1 MLINFKDSGDVLNA
15 SFNNDI
21 HFETSRLLEEELSKL
36 ESLHDYNKVVIDF
49 SNVRFVDSSGISL
62 LLKWI
67 YPMSGHAQVELVH
80 VSEPVQN
87 IFKIC
92 KLDQFA
98 NIIS

>member
-1 MLINFKDSGDVLNA
+1 MLINFVDNGDVLNA

-21 HFETSRLLEEELSKL
+21 HFETSRLLEEELSKF
-36 ESLHDYNKVVIDF
+36 ETKSKYKKVVIDF

-67 YPMSGHAQVELVH
+67 HPMSTHARIELVH

-98 NIIS
+98 QIYA

>member
-1 MLINFKDSGDVLNA
+1 MNSGDVLNA

-21 HFETSRLLEEELSKL
+21 HFETSHQLEEELSNFDP
-36 ESLHDYNKVVIDF
+36 SDDFDKVVIDF
-49 SNVRFVDSSGISL
+49 SKVRFVDSSGISL

-67 YPMSGHAQVELVH
+67 YPMSNHARVELVH

-87 IFKIC
+87 IFRIC

-98 NIIS
+98 SISS

>member
-1 MLINFKDSGDVLNA
+1 MLVNFEGAGDVLNA
-15 SFNNDI
+15 SFNHDI
-21 HFETSRLLEEELSKL
+21 HFETSHLFEEELAKL
-36 ESLHDYNKVVIDF
+36 ESTEEYRKVVLDF
-49 SNVRFVDSSGISL
+49 KNVRFVDSSGISL

-67 YPMSGHAQVELVH
+67 HMMSSHAQVDLIH

-98 NIIS
+98 NIQN

>member
-1 MLINFKDSGDVLNA
+1 MLVDFSSTGEVLNA

-21 HFETSRLLEEELSKL
+21 HFETTRHLEEELANFQGTN
-36 ESLHDYNKVVIDF
+36 EYRKVIVDF

-67 YPMSGHAQVELVH
+67 HTMSGHAEVDLVH

-98 NIIS
+98 NIQN